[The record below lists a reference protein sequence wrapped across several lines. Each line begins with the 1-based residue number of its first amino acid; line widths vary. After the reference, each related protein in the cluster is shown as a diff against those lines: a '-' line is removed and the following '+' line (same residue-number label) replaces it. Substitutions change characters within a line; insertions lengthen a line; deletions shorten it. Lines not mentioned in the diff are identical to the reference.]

1 MQKKRFKI
9 IIAVMMVLVFVGAAA
24 GCAAPVVT
32 KPQMTANA
40 TPVKVDGSCQIELNG
55 DTLTVKGETNILDG
69 AMLHISVVSQDG
81 MIVDFVKMTK
91 QGDSISQ
98 DFKITSE
105 KYDDTVKS
113 VTGYIS
119 CAPTLYGTQPDAI
132 YSAYGQ
138 KFENVEAPEGDIVW
152 NSNGVV
158 IVFGSDSV
166 EINK

>member
-9 IIAVMMVLVFVGAAA
+9 IVAIMMALVFTALAA

-40 TPVKVDGSCQIELNG
+40 TAVKVDGSCQIEVNG
-55 DTLTVKGETNILDG
+55 DTVTVKGETNIMDG
-69 AMLHISVVSQDG
+69 AMLHVSVLSQDG

-91 QGDSISQ
+91 QGDAISH
-98 DFKITSE
+98 DFKITKE

-113 VTGYIS
+113 LTGYIS
-119 CAPTLYGTQPDAI
+119 CAPSLYGAQPPAVLA
-132 YSAYGQ
+132 AYGE
-138 KFENVEAPEGDIVW
+138 KFENVEAPEGDLVW

-166 EINK
+166 NLDK

>member
-9 IIAVMMVLVFVGAAA
+9 IVAVVMALIFVGAAA
-24 GCAAPVVT
+24 GCSAPMVT

-40 TPVKVDGSCQIELNG
+40 TAVKVDGSCHVELNG
-55 DTLTVKGETNILDG
+55 DTLTVKGETNIMDG
-69 AMLHISVVSQDG
+69 AMLHISIVSQDG

-105 KYDDTVKS
+105 KYDDTVKA

-119 CAPTLYGTQPDAI
+119 CAPSLYGTQPDAV
-132 YSAYGQ
+132 YNAYGK

-158 IVFGSDSV
+158 IVFGSESV
-166 EINK
+166 ELSK

>member
-9 IIAVMMVLVFVGAAA
+9 IAAVMMALVFTVAAA
-24 GCAAPVVT
+24 GCGAAVVT

-40 TPVKVDGSCQIELNG
+40 TAVKVEGTCQIEVNG
-55 DTLTVKGETNILDG
+55 DTITVKGETNIMDG

-98 DFKITSE
+98 DFKITSD
-105 KYDDTVKS
+105 KYDDTVQA
-113 VTGYIS
+113 VTGYIA
-119 CAPTLYGTQPDAI
+119 CAPSLYGTQPDAV
-132 YSAYGQ
+132 YNAYGK
-138 KFENVEAPEGDIVW
+138 KFENVEAPEGDLVW

-158 IVFGSDSV
+158 IVFGSDSADL
-166 EINK
+166 NK